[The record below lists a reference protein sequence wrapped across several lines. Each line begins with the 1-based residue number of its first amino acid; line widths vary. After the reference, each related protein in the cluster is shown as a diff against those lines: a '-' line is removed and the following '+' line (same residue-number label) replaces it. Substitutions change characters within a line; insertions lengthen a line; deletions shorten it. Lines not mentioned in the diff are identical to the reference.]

1 MINGFV
7 FLLGFHELKLGFEIV
22 FIYFGWLCLLCFFF
36 FLVELYLMCWS
47 GFLLMASKERVDS
60 SELLLEMCVGSRI
73 TFGSPSILEWLH
85 CEM

>member
-1 MINGFV
+1 V
-7 FLLGFHELKLGFEIV
+7 
-22 FIYFGWLCLLCFFF
+22 FFF